1 MKNIADNSRRNFLKN
16 TFAAGGGLILGFSW
30 MGSETFAAEIVQN
43 PALDELAF
51 NAFLSISPK
60 GSVTIFSPNPEI
72 GQGIITAFA
81 VIVAEELD
89 VDWKDVIVK
98 QANLDTKKYER
109 QLTGGSGAI
118 KHSWERLRKAGATA
132 KQLLTEAAA
141 QKWGVSASTCKAQ
154 KGFIISGTGQKL
166 SFGELAEAAAKLPV
180 PADVKLKKTS
190 EFSLIGKTIKSV
202 DNKDVLLGKP
212 VFGLD
217 YKTEGM
223 LYAQIQRPPGFG
235 QKLKSFDAT
244 EAKKLPGI
252 VDVVSFGN
260 KVAIVGKSTW
270 QVMKARGVV
279 KMEWT
284 NEKELESDEMHNKIF
299 TDLMNSDKA
308 EVRRKDGDVE
318 AAFKNAHKVVQAEYQ
333 CPFLPHNPMEP
344 MNFFADVKGDKA
356 RLVGPTQVPQS
367 AQGAVA
373 KLLNIPV
380 DNITVELT
388 KMGGGFGR
396 RLNNDYAL
404 EAAELS
410 SIIKA
415 PVKVMWTREDDMGG
429 GIYRPAVRYRF
440 KAALDKDGN
449 MTGFMLRGIGMNA
462 GNATRQDNFP
472 VGAVENVLVDS
483 LDYKSDITTGPW
495 RAPITNFLAYAE
507 QAFMDEVA
515 FAAGKDPVQFRLD
528 LLAKVKQKPVGK
540 ITYEPDR
547 FEKVITAVAE
557 KSGWSKPKKGFS
569 QGFSVYFSHNSYVAQ
584 IAEMELKKGKPVL
597 KKVYAVTDCGIVI
610 NQSGA
615 RNQIYGAIVDGL
627 GHAMYGNLTFKDGKP
642 QETNYNAYRLIKYN
656 EVPEIDASFVD
667 NGIDPTG
674 LGEPALPPTGG
685 ALANAIFKATGKRLY
700 KQPFSLEGEEVE
712 QML

>member
-30 MGSETFAAEIVQN
+30 MGSETFAAEIVQH

-72 GQGIITAFA
+72 GQGIKTAFA

-154 KGFIISGTGQKL
+154 KGFVISSTGQKL
-166 SFGELAEAAAKLPV
+166 SFGELAEAASKLPV
-180 PADVKLKKTS
+180 PAEVKLKKTS
-190 EFSLIGKTIKSV
+190 EFTLIGKTIKSV
-202 DNKDVLLGKP
+202 DNKDVLLGRP

-223 LYAQIQRPPGFG
+223 LYAQIQRPPAFG

-270 QVMKARGVV
+270 QVMKARSVV

-284 NEKELESDEMHNKIF
+284 NDKELESDEMHNKIF

-308 EVRRKDGDVE
+308 EVKRKDGDVE
-318 AAFKNAHKVVQAEYQ
+318 AAFKNAHKVVEATYQ

-344 MNFFADVKGDKA
+344 MNFFADVKGNSA

-367 AQGAVA
+367 AQGAIA
-373 KLLNIPV
+373 KLLNIPAE
-380 DNITVELT
+380 NITIELT

-449 MTGFMLRGIGMNA
+449 MTGFMLRGVGLSERNS
-462 GNATRQDNFP
+462 TRPDNFP
-472 VGAVENVLVDS
+472 VGAVDNVLVDS

-700 KQPFSLEGEEVE
+700 KQPFSLEGEDVE